1 MKCGDVMWN
10 DGVVHGEYGGVPLCK
25 TDVVVE
31 YSDVE
36 QVDAISDMV

>member
-25 TDVVVE
+25 TEVVVE
-31 YSDVE
+31 W
-36 QVDAISDMV
+36 VDAISDMV